1 MIPVVALV
9 GRPNVGKSTL
19 FNRLTHTRDA
29 LVADFPGLT
38 RDRKYG
44 RAEVNGNEFIIID
57 TGGIDGTENGVE
69 THMAEQSLMAIEEA
83 DIVLFMVDARA
94 GLMPADEGIAQ
105 HLRSREKATF
115 LVANKTD
122 GIDPDVA
129 IGDFYS
135 LGFGEVYPIAASH
148 GRGVAQ
154 LIEEALI
161 PFVDAPEP
169 ERELTEEEAN
179 AAYWAELEADEA
191 DEMAEEEEDDFNP
204 QDLPIKIAIVGRPN
218 VGKSTLTNR
227 ILGEDRVVVYDMPG
241 TTRDSIYIPM
251 VRDEREYVLIDT
263 AGVRKRGKV
272 TDTVEKFS
280 VIKTL
285 QAIEDSNVALLVI
298 DAREGISDQD
308 LSLLG
313 FILNSGRSL
322 VIVVNKWDGLT
333 EDVKTQVKEML
344 DLRLGF
350 VDFARIH
357 FISAL
362 HGSGV
367 GNLFESIQEAY
378 DCATR
383 RVSTSLLTRIMNMA
397 QEDHQPPLVRG
408 RRVKLKYAHAGGYN
422 PPIVVIHGN
431 QVKDLADSY
440 KRYLMNYF
448 RRSLKVMGTPIRI
461 QFKEGDNPYAGKR
474 NMLNPTQ
481 LRKRK
486 RLLAHIK
493 KSK

>member
-19 FNRLTHTRDA
+19 FNRLTRTRDA

-44 RAEVNGNEFIIID
+44 RAEVEGHEFIVID
-57 TGGIDGTENGVE
+57 TGGIDGHEEGVE
-69 THMAEQSLMAIEEA
+69 TRMAGQSLLAIEEA

-94 GLMPADEGIAQ
+94 GLMPGDQGIAQ
-105 HLRSREKATF
+105 HLRNRKKATF

-122 GIDPDVA
+122 GLDPDTAVA
-129 IGDFYS
+129 DFYG
-135 LGFGEVYPIAASH
+135 LGLGEVHAIAASH
-148 GRGVAQ
+148 GRGVTT
-154 LIEEALI
+154 LLEEVLL
-161 PFVDAPEP
+161 PFVVT
-169 ERELTEEEAN
+169 ELADGETSEQADNGDEEWDDEAELDLDQEEESF
-179 AAYWAELEADEA
+179 D
-191 DEMAEEEEDDFNP
+191 P
-204 QDLPIKIAIVGRPN
+204 RTDLPIKLAIVGRPN

-227 ILGEDRVVVYDMPG
+227 ILGEERVVVYDMPG

-251 VRDEREYVLIDT
+251 VRDERDYVLIDT
-263 AGVRKRGKV
+263 AGVRKRGKI
-272 TDTVEKFS
+272 TETVEKFS

-285 QAIEDSNVALLVI
+285 QAIEDANVVLLVI
-298 DAREGISDQD
+298 DARENISDQD

-322 VIVVNKWDGLT
+322 VIAINKWDGMTT
-333 EDVKTQVKEML
+333 EDRDNVKEML
-344 DLRLGF
+344 DMRLGF
-350 VDFARIH
+350 VDFARVH

-367 GNLFESIQEAY
+367 GNLFESVQEAY
-378 DCATR
+378 DCSTR
-383 RVSTSLLTRIMNMA
+383 RVNTSLLTRIMQMA
-397 QEDHQPPLVRG
+397 ADDHQPPLVRG

-431 QVKDLADSY
+431 QVTDLNDSY

-448 RRSLKVMGTPIRI
+448 RKSLNVMGTPIRI
-461 QFKEGDNPYAGKR
+461 QFKEGDNPFEGKR
-474 NMLNPTQ
+474 NTLTPNQ

-486 RLLAHIK
+486 RLMSHIK
-493 KSK
+493 GKK

>member
-1 MIPVVALV
+1 MVPVIALV

-19 FNRLTHTRDA
+19 FNRLTRTRDA

-44 RAEVNGNEFIIID
+44 KAEINGREFIVID
-57 TGGIDGTENGVE
+57 TGGIDGAEHGVE
-69 THMAEQSLMAIEEA
+69 THMADQSLLAIEEA

-94 GLMPADEGIAQ
+94 GLMPADSAIAQ
-105 HLRSREKATF
+105 HLRAREKATF

-122 GIDPDVA
+122 GLDADSV
-129 IGDFYS
+129 IGDFYA
-135 LGFGEVYPIAASH
+135 LGLGDVYPIAASH
-148 GRGVAQ
+148 GRGVTS
-154 LIEEALI
+154 LIETVLG
-161 PFVDAPEP
+161 PVD
-169 ERELTEEEAN
+169 EEEGPV
-179 AAYWAELEADEA
+179 ADE
-191 DEMAEEEEDDFNP
+191 DDWEDFDTEDSEESGEDEEEEFDSAYLEN
-204 QDLPIKIAIVGRPN
+204 LPIKLAIVGRPN

-251 VRDEREYVLIDT
+251 TRDEREYVLIDT
-263 AGVRKRGKV
+263 AGVRKRARV
-272 TDTVEKFS
+272 TETVEKFS

-285 QAIEDSNVALLVI
+285 QAIEDANVVLLVI

-313 FILNSGRSL
+313 FIINSGRSL
-322 VIVVNKWDGLT
+322 VIAVNKWDGLSQ
-333 EDVKTQVKEML
+333 EVREKVKETL
-344 DLRLGF
+344 DERLGF
-350 VDFARIH
+350 VDFARVH

-367 GNLFESIQEAY
+367 GNLFESVQEAY
-378 DCATR
+378 RCATR
-383 RVSTSLLTRIMNMA
+383 RVSTSLLTRIMQMA
-397 QEDHQPPLVRG
+397 QDDHQPPLVGG

-431 QVKDLADSY
+431 QVKDLPDSY

-448 RRSLKVMGTPIRI
+448 RRSLEVMGTPIRI
-461 QFKEGDNPYAGKR
+461 QFKEGDNPFAGRR
-474 NMLNPTQ
+474 NKLTPTQ
-481 LRKRK
+481 QRKRR
-486 RLLAHIK
+486 RLIQHIK
-493 KSK
+493 SRSK